1 MKYIT
6 FLIAA
11 LPFWSIISCN
21 GQGFQAGV
29 NASYLIHLQ
38 PEDGGPGI
46 GVQGGA
52 WASWAIN
59 RESRL
64 RLSIGHRRL
73 GGFNR
78 LNLETGISG
87 TPTDSRRTVSAVQLM
102 ALHYVDAELGWAFP
116 VSPDSRWSFYAGVYY
131 SLLANWQYYDRT
143 LVSIDESGRK
153 RAEVSSPN
161 RPVGEELND
170 RDQGLRLG
178 VSYRLLDG
186 LSAQFQ
192 MRKGFS
198 DLVPGSLFTDSP
210 KDRLTAFSLGLSAR
224 LF

>member
-64 RLSIGHRRL
+64 HLSIGHRRL

-87 TPTDSRRTVSAVQLM
+87 TPTDSRRAVSAVQLM

-192 MRKGFS
+192 MRHGFS

>member
-64 RLSIGHRRL
+64 HLSIGHRRL